1 MPSAIKAGLTYKEAM
16 HMTPKAIEMHI
27 KAYTEREQEKIK
39 VSEYLSWLNGYYV
52 VEAIACTFG
61 KGKYSKNP
69 LLEEEKE
76 ERIKNNSNKEGQE
89 EIAVFEMKQRI
100 RLLRESGL
108 PESPD

>member
-39 VSEYLSWLNGYYV
+39 VSEYLSWLSGYYV

-61 KGKYSKNP
+61 KGRYPKNP
-69 LLEEEKE
+69 LQENNNNENGEKPKSELQKQRELFAARLFATFANAELDKIEKE
-76 ERIKNNSNKEGQE
+76 E
-89 EIAVFEMKQRI
+89 
-100 RLLRESGL
+100 
-108 PESPD
+108 

>member
-1 MPSAIKAGLTYKEAM
+1 
-16 HMTPKAIEMHI
+16 MTPKAIEMHI
-27 KAYTEREQEKIK
+27 EAYSEKEQEKVK

-52 VEAIACTFG
+52 VEAIASTFG
-61 KGKYSKNP
+61 KGKYPKNP

-76 ERIKNNSNKEGQE
+76 EKIKNNSNKEGQE

>member
-1 MPSAIKAGLTYKEAM
+1 MAGLTYKEAM

-27 KAYTEREQEKIK
+27 KAYSERKQEKIK
-39 VSEYLSWLNGYYV
+39 VSEYLSWLNGCYV

-61 KGKYSKNP
+61 KGKYPKNP
-69 LLEEEKE
+69 LLEEEKN
-76 ERIKNNSNKEGQE
+76 KNNSNKEGQE